1 MSYVALD
8 TDVVSKLI
16 KRQLPAPLLAR
27 LAERIPCVTFVTI
40 AELTE
45 WSIIRSW
52 GPRRFAELE
61 SWLSGVPTLEYDD
74 EVARTWAAL
83 SAAGRQRGRP
93 RPIND
98 MWNAACCLSAAVPLA
113 TLNAKH
119 YLDFEQ
125 EHGLQL
131 LTG

>member
-16 KRQLPAPLLAR
+16 KRQLPATLLAR
-27 LAERIPCVTFVTI
+27 LADRSPCVTFVTI

-45 WSIIRSW
+45 WAIIRSW
-52 GPRRFAELE
+52 RQRSHAELD
-61 SWLSGVPTLEYDD
+61 SWLAGVPTLEYDD
-74 EVARTWAAL
+74 EVARTWGSP
-83 SAAGRQRGRP
+83 SAAARQRGRP

-113 TLNAKH
+113 TLNPKD
-119 YLDFEQ
+119 YLDFRH

-131 LTG
+131 LTS